1 MRTKT
6 PFRRKRLISRGSSS
20 SSSVEV
26 KVERELQCS
35 RCKAIFPDY
44 LARCPECGSEEWIGL
59 VEVNP
64 YTDAMET
71 FLKACGHL
79 LWLVGT
85 IGFLVLLWQ
94 TDSPDAE
101 TNKLFIYGAFLLLF
115 CSVLF
120 SAAYFGM
127 SEIMRRILRMQ
138 RRLRAFH
145 ENYRDDQP
153 EAATPAPSSTSSPS
167 AACRVTVRL
176 LTRCSRGNRGRE
188 GTSSERFPSPLHV
201 VFPNVPLQ
209 PEKPGGVVVQVGFQ
223 GVGLER
229 LCTPALVALLE
240 AAQGVALA

>member
-6 PFRRKRLISRGSSS
+6 PFRRKRLISLGSSS

-64 YTDAMET
+64 YTRMPMET

-85 IGFLVLLWQ
+85 TGFLVLLWQ

-127 SEIMRRILRMQ
+127 SENHAPYPPYAAAAPRLPRKLPRRSTRKRPHPRRPAQARRPPRAGLRF
-138 RRLRAFH
+138 A
-145 ENYRDDQP
+145 Y
-153 EAATPAPSSTSSPS
+153 
-167 AACRVTVRL
+167 
-176 LTRCSRGNRGRE
+176 
-188 GTSSERFPSPLHV
+188 
-201 VFPNVPLQ
+201 
-209 PEKPGGVVVQVGFQ
+209 
-223 GVGLER
+223 
-229 LCTPALVALLE
+229 
-240 AAQGVALA
+240 

>member
-20 SSSVEV
+20 STSVEV

-64 YTDAMET
+64 YTRMPMET

-127 SEIMRRILRMQ
+127 SLLQ
-138 RRLRAFH
+138 VA
-145 ENYRDDQP
+145 
-153 EAATPAPSSTSSPS
+153 
-167 AACRVTVRL
+167 VT
-176 LTRCSRGNRGRE
+176 CC
-188 GTSSERFPSPLHV
+188 
-201 VFPNVPLQ
+201 
-209 PEKPGGVVVQVGFQ
+209 GVVLLAEWLLPLL
-223 GVGLER
+223 GL
-229 LCTPALVALLE
+229 
-240 AAQGVALA
+240 

>member
-6 PFRRKRLISRGSSS
+6 PFRSKRLISLGSSS

-64 YTDAMET
+64 YTRMPMET

-115 CSVLF
+115 WQRAVL
-120 SAAYFGM
+120 
-127 SEIMRRILRMQ
+127 
-138 RRLRAFH
+138 RRLLRH
-145 ENYRDDQP
+145 ERDHAP
-153 EAATPAPSSTSSPS
+153 YPPYAAAAPRLPRKLPRRSTRKRPHPRRPAQARRPPRTG
-167 AACRVTVRL
+167 L
-176 LTRCSRGNRGRE
+176 
-188 GTSSERFPSPLHV
+188 RF
-201 VFPNVPLQ
+201 
-209 PEKPGGVVVQVGFQ
+209 
-223 GVGLER
+223 
-229 LCTPALVALLE
+229 AY
-240 AAQGVALA
+240 

>member
-20 SSSVEV
+20 STSVEV

-64 YTDAMET
+64 YTRMPMET

-138 RRLRAFH
+138 RRLRAFGCGQAAGR
-145 ENYRDDQP
+145 RDRHADLHDP
-153 EAATPAPSSTSSPS
+153 
-167 AACRVTVRL
+167 
-176 LTRCSRGNRGRE
+176 RGRAE
-188 GTSSERFPSPLHV
+188 DADDRHGRRRTL
-201 VFPNVPLQ
+201 L
-209 PEKPGGVVVQVGFQ
+209 VQGPRPR
-223 GVGLER
+223 R
-229 LCTPALVALLE
+229 LRRHR
-240 AAQGVALA
+240 

>member
-1 MRTKT
+1 
-6 PFRRKRLISRGSSS
+6 
-20 SSSVEV
+20 
-26 KVERELQCS
+26 
-35 RCKAIFPDY
+35 
-44 LARCPECGSEEWIGL
+44 
-59 VEVNP
+59 
-64 YTDAMET
+64 MET

-127 SEIMRRILRMQ
+127 SEIMRRILRSSGGS
-138 RRLRAFH
+138 APSTKTTATI
-145 ENYRDDQP
+145 NP

-176 LTRCSRGNRGRE
+176 LTRCSRGKSGEGRGNL
-188 GTSSERFPSPLHV
+188 SLERFPLPSP
-201 VFPNVPLQ
+201 
-209 PEKPGGVVVQVGFQ
+209 
-223 GVGLER
+223 R
-229 LCTPALVALLE
+229 TPHPSSS
-240 AAQGVALA
+240 QDF

>member
-20 SSSVEV
+20 STSVEV

-64 YTDAMET
+64 YTRMPMET

-145 ENYRDDQP
+145 ENYRDDQTGSGHTRTVQHKL
-153 EAATPAPSSTSSPS
+153 AVRRVQGYGSPI
-167 AACRVTVRL
+167 
-176 LTRCSRGNRGRE
+176 NKM
-188 GTSSERFPSPLHV
+188 
-201 VFPNVPLQ
+201 Q
-209 PEKPGGVVVQVGFQ
+209 
-223 GVGLER
+223 
-229 LCTPALVALLE
+229 
-240 AAQGVALA
+240 

>member
-20 SSSVEV
+20 STSVEV

-64 YTDAMET
+64 YTRMPMET

-127 SEIMRRILRMQ
+127 SGSCAASSVCSGGSAPSTKTTATI
-138 RRLRAFH
+138 
-145 ENYRDDQP
+145 NP

-176 LTRCSRGNRGRE
+176 LTRCSRGKSGEGRGNLS
-188 GTSSERFPSPLHV
+188 GERFPLPSPNPHPSSSQD
-201 VFPNVPLQ
+201 F
-209 PEKPGGVVVQVGFQ
+209 
-223 GVGLER
+223 
-229 LCTPALVALLE
+229 
-240 AAQGVALA
+240 

>member
-1 MRTKT
+1 MKKRIRTLI
-6 PFRRKRLISRGSSS
+6 RRKRLIANTTTSAPSI
-20 SSSVEV
+20 EV

-44 LARCPECGSEEWIGL
+44 LARCPECGSDEWIGL
-59 VEVNP
+59 AEVNP
-64 YTDAMET
+64 YTRMPMET

-94 TDSPDAE
+94 TDSTNDE
-101 TNKLFIYGAFLLLF
+101 TNRLFAYGAVLLLF

-153 EAATPAPSSTSSPS
+153 GGCHTRILEHKRAVRRVHGYGTPLNKL
-167 AACRVTVRL
+167 R
-176 LTRCSRGNRGRE
+176 
-188 GTSSERFPSPLHV
+188 
-201 VFPNVPLQ
+201 
-209 PEKPGGVVVQVGFQ
+209 
-223 GVGLER
+223 
-229 LCTPALVALLE
+229 
-240 AAQGVALA
+240 

>member
-20 SSSVEV
+20 STSVEV

-64 YTDAMET
+64 YTRMPMET

-94 TDSPDAE
+94 TDSPDLNQRDRKS
-101 TNKLFIYGAFLLLF
+101 TRLN
-115 CSVLF
+115 S
-120 SAAYFGM
+120 SHP
-127 SEIMRRILRMQ
+127 SRSRM
-138 RRLRAFH
+138 
-145 ENYRDDQP
+145 
-153 EAATPAPSSTSSPS
+153 PSS
-167 AACRVTVRL
+167 A
-176 LTRCSRGNRGRE
+176 
-188 GTSSERFPSPLHV
+188 
-201 VFPNVPLQ
+201 
-209 PEKPGGVVVQVGFQ
+209 
-223 GVGLER
+223 
-229 LCTPALVALLE
+229 
-240 AAQGVALA
+240 

>member
-1 MRTKT
+1 M
-6 PFRRKRLISRGSSS
+6 
-20 SSSVEV
+20 
-26 KVERELQCS
+26 
-35 RCKAIFPDY
+35 
-44 LARCPECGSEEWIGL
+44 
-59 VEVNP
+59 EVNP
-64 YTDAMET
+64 YTRMPMET

-153 EAATPAPSSTSSPS
+153 GSGHTRTVQHKLAVRRVQGYGSPI
-167 AACRVTVRL
+167 
-176 LTRCSRGNRGRE
+176 NKM
-188 GTSSERFPSPLHV
+188 
-201 VFPNVPLQ
+201 Q
-209 PEKPGGVVVQVGFQ
+209 
-223 GVGLER
+223 
-229 LCTPALVALLE
+229 
-240 AAQGVALA
+240 

>member
-6 PFRRKRLISRGSSS
+6 PFRRKRLISLGSSS

-44 LARCPECGSEEWIGL
+44 LTRCPECGSEEWIGL

-64 YTDAMET
+64 YTRMPMET

-153 EAATPAPSSTSSPS
+153 GSGHTRAVQHKLAVR
-167 AACRVTVRL
+167 RVQGYG
-176 LTRCSRGNRGRE
+176 SRINR
-188 GTSSERFPSPLHV
+188 
-201 VFPNVPLQ
+201 
-209 PEKPGGVVVQVGFQ
+209 VQWGK
-223 GVGLER
+223 GVGLGEGGETWGSSPFYR
-229 LCTPALVALLE
+229 TFLPLPQSSSLPPSSSHTIPVDRARPDNV
-240 AAQGVALA
+240 

>member
-1 MRTKT
+1 MKTKT
-6 PFRRKRLISRGSSS
+6 PFRRRRLLQKVTLAAPN
-20 SSSVEV
+20 VEV
-26 KVERELQCS
+26 IIERELQCS

-64 YTDAMET
+64 YTRMPMET
-71 FLKACGHL
+71 FLKFCGHL
-79 LWLVGT
+79 LWLIGT

-94 TDSPDAE
+94 TDSTDAE
-101 TNKLFIYGAFLLLF
+101 TNRLFMYAAALLLF

-153 EAATPAPSSTSSPS
+153 GGSHTRILDHKRAVR
-167 AACRVTVRL
+167 RVH
-176 LTRCSRGNRGRE
+176 GYG
-188 GTSSERFPSPLHV
+188 SPL
-201 VFPNVPLQ
+201 NKMQ
-209 PEKPGGVVVQVGFQ
+209 
-223 GVGLER
+223 
-229 LCTPALVALLE
+229 
-240 AAQGVALA
+240 

>member
-20 SSSVEV
+20 STSVEV

-64 YTDAMET
+64 YTRMPMET

-153 EAATPAPSSTSSPS
+153 GSGHTRTVQHKLAVR
-167 AACRVTVRL
+167 RV
-176 LTRCSRGNRGRE
+176 
-188 GTSSERFPSPLHV
+188 
-201 VFPNVPLQ
+201 
-209 PEKPGGVVVQVGFQ
+209 Q
-223 GVGLER
+223 G
-229 LCTPALVALLE
+229 
-240 AAQGVALA
+240 

>member
-1 MRTKT
+1 MKAKT
-6 PFRRKRLISRGSSS
+6 PFRRKRLIQTPGTQ
-20 SSSVEV
+20 VPVTEV
-26 KVERELQCS
+26 RIERELQCS
-35 RCKAIFPDY
+35 RCKATFPDY

-64 YTDAMET
+64 YTRMPMET

-85 IGFLVLLWQ
+85 VGFLVLLWQ
-94 TDSPDAE
+94 TDSSDAE
-101 TNKLFIYGAFLLLF
+101 TNKLFAYAAVLLLF

-153 EAATPAPSSTSSPS
+153 GGCNARTFQHKLAVRRLQGYGTPI
-167 AACRVTVRL
+167 
-176 LTRCSRGNRGRE
+176 NKM
-188 GTSSERFPSPLHV
+188 
-201 VFPNVPLQ
+201 Q
-209 PEKPGGVVVQVGFQ
+209 
-223 GVGLER
+223 
-229 LCTPALVALLE
+229 
-240 AAQGVALA
+240 